1 MRSSLMTVVDKFG
14 LFDVVLPFLLVFT
27 IVFAILEKTKI
38 FGTEKI
44 GDQTYTR
51 KNLNATVAFVVGF
64 FVVASNKLVQVIT
77 DTTSNAMLLLVL
89 SILFLILVGSFHKEE
104 SEGFFLKGA
113 WSTIFTLIMFFG
125 LLVIFLSSMRTSS
138 GQSWLEIIFG
148 FMNSNMSSEVWT
160 AILFI
165 LIMGGAIFYITYT
178 PRPKSEKK

>member
-14 LFDVVLPFLLVFT
+14 LFDVILPFLLVFT

-44 GDQTYTR
+44 GEQTYTR

-64 FVVASNKLVQVIT
+64 FVIASNKLVQIIT

-104 SEGFFLKGA
+104 AEGFFLKGA

-125 LLVIFLSSMRTSS
+125 LLVIFLNSMKTSS
-138 GQSWLEIIFG
+138 GQSWLDILFN
-148 FMNSNMSSEVWT
+148 FMNSSVNQETWT
-160 AILFI
+160 AVLFI

-178 PRPKSEKK
+178 PKPKEDKK